1 MNKHILATALLS
13 AGLLLSNAAQAQVQ
27 DLTTWT
33 AAGLTSVTATGAT
46 LSTSTSGNAST
57 EFNTSALGG
66 TYGSSLSTTLQLL
79 AGSTISFDWNFTTSD
94 YTPYNDFAVFK
105 LNDTV
110 IKLADVVSVGNTD
123 GSTSSTGWKTFS
135 YNVAAD
141 SNSTLSF
148 IVSNVQDNQVLSSLQ
163 LANVN
168 VAAVPE
174 PETYALMA
182 TGLLGL
188 LFSRKKK
195 VAVESVA

>member
-13 AGLLLSNAAQAQVQ
+13 AGILLSNAAQAQVQ
-27 DLTTWT
+27 DLSTWT
-33 AAGLTSVTATGAT
+33 KAGLTTVAGTTATLAT
-46 LSTSTSGNAST
+46 SNSGESTAFSTSS
-57 EFNTSALGG
+57 LGG
-66 TYGSSLSTTLQLL
+66 TYGSSLSTTFQLL
-79 AGSTISFDWNFTTSD
+79 AGSTISFDWLFGTND
-94 YTPYNDFAVFK
+94 YSPYNDFAAFK

-110 IKLADVVSVGNTD
+110 IKLADVVSLGNVD
-123 GSTSSTGWKTFS
+123 GSRSSTGWKTFS

-148 IVSNVQDNQVLSSLQ
+148 IVSNVGDNNVTSSLQ

-195 VAVESVA
+195 VAVQAAA